1 MYPRKQACPNVR
13 AISSTHHDR
22 VAISSPAISSNLKSD
37 ATPKSQPA
45 ASTHQAS
52 SATSSSDKD
61 TTNDVPKP
69 EPATASAFS
78 SVSAASVVTKAGAWL
93 SATSATKKDDY
104 EESSSSPNNEQGV
117 TLRPSPSPSP
127 SPPHDDAFSML
138 EGPLNDEP
146 RAPRRPTA
154 VSYECSHLTYFAALD
169 EVMFNDDDDDA
180 DDDADDEVVV
190 NILQGIQDRLL
201 ARHLRNGTLATAEG
215 RTAEDGTG
223 GTAECRTFPSFGR
236 KRRFGQ
242 IDRRRQI
249 DSIVP

>member
-13 AISSTHHDR
+13 AMSSTHHDR
-22 VAISSPAISSNLKSD
+22 VAISPPAISSNLKSD

-52 SATSSSDKD
+52 RETSSSEKD

-69 EPATASAFS
+69 EPATASSFS
-78 SVSAASVVTKAGAWL
+78 SISTASVVTKAGAWL
-93 SATSATKKDDY
+93 SATSATKKDDG
-104 EESSSSPNNEQGV
+104 EEVSSSPNTEQGV

-127 SPPHDDAFSML
+127 SPPHDDAFSIL

-146 RAPRRPTA
+146 RAPLRPTA
-154 VSYECSHLTYFAALD
+154 VSYECSHLAYFSALD
-169 EVMFNDDDDDA
+169 EAMFDNDDDDTDDDA
-180 DDDADDEVVV
+180 DDDVVV

-201 ARHLRNGTLATAEG
+201 ARQLRNGTLAIAEG
-215 RTAEDGTG
+215 RTAEGGTG
-223 GTAECRTFPSFGR
+223 GTGAECRTLLSFGR

-242 IDRRRQI
+242 ID
-249 DSIVP
+249 

>member
-1 MYPRKQACPNVR
+1 M
-13 AISSTHHDR
+13 SSTHHHR
-22 VAISSPAISSNLKSD
+22 VAISPPAISSNLKSD
-37 ATPKSQPA
+37 AIPISQPEDI
-45 ASTHQAS
+45 SNHQAS
-52 SATSSSDKD
+52 SPTSSSEKD
-61 TTNDVPKP
+61 TTNDAPRP
-69 EPATASAFS
+69 GSGAASSFS

-93 SATSATKKDDY
+93 SATSATKKDDG

-117 TLRPSPSPSP
+117 TLRPSP

-146 RAPRRPTA
+146 RAHLRPTA

-169 EVMFNDDDDDA
+169 EAFFDDDDD
-180 DDDADDEVVV
+180 DDVVV

-215 RTAEDGTG
+215 RTAEGGTG
-223 GTAECRTFPSFGR
+223 GTAEFRTFLSFGR

-242 IDRRRQI
+242 ID
-249 DSIVP
+249 